1 MIPNLIISGD
11 FNICHQPIDIP
22 PRWRERHARAQYVE
36 KTIKQ
41 AFLIWSPAEN
51 SRVVFK
57 SDKPYDINNFLM
69 STTEY

>member
-51 SRVVFK
+51 S
-57 SDKPYDINNFLM
+57 
-69 STTEY
+69 E